1 MLNLPGEKLN
11 LSAPI
16 SAIFGSKRG
25 CLHVESAFLAVG
37 EAACTSSR
45 RSTYEEVIDRFNL
58 RLAAEPPSSLTS
70 RLDTFADPLAG
81 ARHLNLG
88 VVW

>member
-16 SAIFGSKRG
+16 TAIFGSKGG

-45 RSTYEEVIDRFNL
+45 SSTGSTCVWPRSLHPYSPHGSTRLSIRLQSPASRFGL
-58 RLAAEPPSSLTS
+58 
-70 RLDTFADPLAG
+70 
-81 ARHLNLG
+81 
-88 VVW
+88 VW

>member
-1 MLNLPGEKLN
+1 MLNLPGAKLN

-37 EAACTSSR
+37 EVACTSSLPFWQWER
-45 RSTYEEVIDRFNL
+45 RPARRVGDRL
-58 RLAAEPPSSLTS
+58 L
-70 RLDTFADPLAG
+70 
-81 ARHLNLG
+81 
-88 VVW
+88 

>member
-16 SAIFGSKRG
+16 FLPFFGSKSG

-37 EAACTSSR
+37 EAACTSSLP
-45 RSTYEEVIDRFNL
+45 F
-58 RLAAEPPSSLTS
+58 
-70 RLDTFADPLAG
+70 
-81 ARHLNLG
+81 
-88 VVW
+88 WQ